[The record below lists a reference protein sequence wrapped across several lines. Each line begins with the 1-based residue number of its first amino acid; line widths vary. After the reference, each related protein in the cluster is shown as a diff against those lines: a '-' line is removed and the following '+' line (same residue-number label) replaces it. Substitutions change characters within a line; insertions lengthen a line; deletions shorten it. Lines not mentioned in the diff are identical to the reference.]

1 MRIWFKIWKDTKLI
15 KDHTVTRSEKDTRT
29 LKVFAALEEA
39 CHELNLG
46 TPVWLEKNIKDFKS
60 FSRCRFSQDNFMETI
75 DFDFL
80 EMLVIDED

>member
-15 KDHTVTRSEKDTRT
+15 KDHTVINAEDDTRT
-29 LKVFAALEEA
+29 HKVFASLEEA

-46 TPVWLEKNIKDFKS
+46 TPVWLEKNIKDFKR
-60 FSRCRFSQDNFMETI
+60 FSRCRFSQDNFMEVI

-80 EMLVIDED
+80 EMLVIEED